1 MSEARTHNIVSPG
14 QLRTFALLL
23 PVFCALLGLVIVRRP
38 NGLVVAA
45 VFCATATLAS
55 VIFNSENRLGQ
66 FIGMVIPAV
75 LMVLF
80 APVALGVSRVV
91 IAIVLVAIGV
101 LVGVSMLLW
110 PITAR
115 NIYDGWQRAAEPIG
129 ASVSLAVLSVAY
141 YLVLFP
147 VAVL

>member
-1 MSEARTHNIVSPG
+1 
-14 QLRTFALLL
+14 
-23 PVFCALLGLVIVRRP
+23 
-38 NGLVVAA
+38 
-45 VFCATATLAS
+45 
-55 VIFNSENRLGQ
+55 
-66 FIGMVIPAV
+66 
-75 LMVLF
+75 MVLF

-101 LVGVSMLLW
+101 LVGVSMLLS

-147 VAVL
+147 VAVLKRLLTRDPLQREFDRQASSYWMPHNPGADPDRYFKQF